1 MAFVAVPAVIGGGAA
16 IAAATTR
23 IRRWTRD
30 GDDDDDGDGFR
41 GYKKVKD
48 SRLAAWAPSKMY
60 DRATQKIVEKALDAL
75 EDSVLDETPYF
86 PRCLQ
91 FTNHIK
97 ASVWA
102 EVKDELED
110 MINESLSASDKE
122 YRELRLRNWA
132 KHPHIW
138 PAGHCLPNIYNWVRA
153 RFLYAVLP
161 ADANVWRVLR
171 DPIAVFIY
179 MLTLTPTYCI
189 STWMFVVL
197 FFFIEKSD
205 EYQLV
210 NYILKFKATQ
220 FLSVG
225 IYTMGKL
232 SVLLYDCLEGVLR
245 NEAVEACQQNAPGQY
260 AGYDYYIVM
269 ELVRVVFLYLAFF
282 YLARGYAFGGKEE
295 LLALEHVRVDAADGS
310 LDGTQDRS
318 ALKENLHLHADQD
331 IDDDEYL
338 VAIKSARE
346 LYDAKPKY
354 GGSIRFFML
363 WDFLTIVAIVGVHA
377 LKLLSLDEYV
387 RAEYST
393 CTSAC
398 EGEHHAQTSGL
409 ATCIEACG
417 ASSVT
422 ETFMFHATL
431 SYIKTFYALFS
442 WPFLIFMVP
451 VVGGAFAEARPTAYD
466 KSGMLCPNLSSGQL
480 KTKYDFEKEN
490 QIGDFSP
497 LKGWQGRL
505 AMV

>member
-1 MAFVAVPAVIGGGAA
+1 METNTAYILTASV
-16 IAAATTR
+16 
-23 IRRWTRD
+23 
-30 GDDDDDGDGFR
+30 
-41 GYKKVKD
+41 
-48 SRLAAWAPSKMY
+48 LAAFGYIGYQS
-60 DRATQKIVEKALDAL
+60 ATK
-75 EDSVLDETPYF
+75 
-86 PRCLQ
+86 
-91 FTNHIK
+91 
-97 ASVWA
+97 
-102 EVKDELED
+102 
-110 MINESLSASDKE
+110 
-122 YRELRLRNWA
+122 
-132 KHPHIW
+132 
-138 PAGHCLPNIYNWVRA
+138 
-153 RFLYAVLP
+153 
-161 ADANVWRVLR
+161 
-171 DPIAVFIY
+171 
-179 MLTLTPTYCI
+179 
-189 STWMFVVL
+189 
-197 FFFIEKSD
+197 
-205 EYQLV
+205 
-210 NYILKFKATQ
+210 
-220 FLSVG
+220 
-225 IYTMGKL
+225 
-232 SVLLYDCLEGVLR
+232 
-245 NEAVEACQQNAPGQY
+245 
-260 AGYDYYIVM
+260 
-269 ELVRVVFLYLAFF
+269 
-282 YLARGYAFGGKEE
+282 
-295 LLALEHVRVDAADGS
+295 
-310 LDGTQDRS
+310 
-318 ALKENLHLHADQD
+318 D

-490 QIGDFSP
+490 RIGDFSP
-497 LKGWQGRL
+497 RKGWQGRL